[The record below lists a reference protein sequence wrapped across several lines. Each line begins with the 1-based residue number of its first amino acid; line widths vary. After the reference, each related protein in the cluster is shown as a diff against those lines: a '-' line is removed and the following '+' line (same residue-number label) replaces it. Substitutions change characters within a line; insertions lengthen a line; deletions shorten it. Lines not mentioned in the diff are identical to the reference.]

1 MFPFPQAVELGSTAF
16 FNDRVYTR
24 RHMGILPIL
33 TVLMIFINLLFSGM
47 IYTHGSKKLTE
58 IFYALTSFFA
68 SIWSLATL
76 LIGLDNISLEVLNIG
91 VLLHYVAG
99 DLAYICILWF
109 AVFNQQRWNQK
120 TALPFLF
127 SIINVGIIFWMI
139 AHSNQFFNASQASL
153 LQDRIIFQFPG
164 YGIFV
169 ISLTVIFF
177 LMIATLSREYENMD
191 SVTQLPMRYILLA
204 TFFGGGSGIL
214 LNLYF
219 PWAGDF
225 RFFVINPI
233 IVTLFFTG
241 ISFYALLKYKLFNIK
256 VIGTELLTFVIWM
269 FLLIQIFLAETQTTQ
284 ILSGVLFSLTVIFGI
299 LQIQSVIKEIRWRE
313 QIQKLSLELRV
324 ANTELARINQA
335 KSDFISMASHQL
347 KTPLSIIKGYVSMTL
362 EGSFGKITKKISEQ
376 LEKVFIS
383 NERLIS
389 LVEDLLNL
397 SRVEAGRMKYDWTN
411 ENISDIVQQVVEEV
425 RIAVEHKGLKLIW
438 KPPPEKLYAR
448 VDLNKMR
455 NVIFNMADNA
465 IKYTDKGSITVTVTQ
480 HNQSVR
486 VSVADTGRG
495 ISASQIQKLFTK
507 FTRVMEGTSNL
518 TTVGFGLGLYVAR
531 LIVDEHKGRIW
542 AESAGL
548 GKGSVFLME
557 VPLVELKLEKSK
569 GNATVTVIQ

>member
-1 MFPFPQAVELGSTAF
+1 MEFFYPLTAF
-16 FNDRVYTR
+16 LNAITSFILGGLVLANDKKSSLNRIFFLLALSVTFWSGCYFLWQISTEYEIAFFWLR
-24 RHMGILPIL
+24 LLMVGAILIPITYL
-33 TVLMIFINLLFSGM
+33 HFVILFLQANNFAKTFLRLGYAISFLYITFDLFTNSFIDDVTPKLSFAFWPEAGPMLLPYLITFVGLFLYSWYLLFKAHKVASGL
-47 IYTHGSKKLTE
+47 KKKQIEYILFGP
-58 IFYALTSFFA
+58 I
-68 SIWSLATL
+68 
-76 LIGLDNISLEVLNIG
+76 IG
-91 VLLHYVAG
+91 VLGGSTNFPLWYNIPLPPIGNALVIIFVG
-99 DLAYICILWF
+99 TIAYAIIH
-109 AVFNQQRWNQK
+109 QK
-120 TALPFLF
+120 LFEMKIIFVQFLVGAIAILF
-127 SIINVGIIFWMI
+127 SV
-139 AHSNQFFNASQASL
+139 
-153 LQDRIIFQFPG
+153 
-164 YGIFV
+164 
-169 ISLTVIFF
+169 
-177 LMIATLSREYENMD
+177 
-191 SVTQLPMRYILLA
+191 QL
-204 TFFGGGSGIL
+204 
-214 LNLYF
+214 
-219 PWAGDF
+219 
-225 RFFVINPI
+225 
-233 IVTLFFTG
+233 FT
-241 ISFYALLKYKLFNIK
+241 AK
-256 VIGTELLTFVIWM
+256 
-269 FLLIQIFLAETQTTQ
+269 
-284 ILSGVLFSLTVIFGI
+284 
-299 LQIQSVIKEIRWRE
+299 
-313 QIQKLSLELRV
+313 
-324 ANTELARINQA
+324 TELARINQA

-438 KPPPEKLYAR
+438 KPPSEKLYAR

-507 FTRVMEGTSNL
+507 FTRVIEGTSNL

>member
-1 MFPFPQAVELGSTAF
+1 MFHHQIFDAKNTFILLIAVIHILLIGALFVGNKTMKTPRRLFALLEL
-16 FNDRVYTR
+16 
-24 RHMGILPIL
+24 
-33 TVLMIFINLLFSGM
+33 NL
-47 IYTHGSKKLTE
+47 I
-58 IFYALTSFFA
+58 A
-68 SIWSLATL
+68 WSLAMVFYRSADTVFL
-76 LIGLDNISLEVLNIG
+76 SIFWARILYATAATIPLVFLYFI
-91 VLLHYVAG
+91 YVFPEYRIKNLRIR
-99 DLAYICILWF
+99 DH
-109 AVFNQQRWNQK
+109 
-120 TALPFLF
+120 
-127 SIINVGIIFWMI
+127 VGIMAIPVSVFIMSLLDGFLIRDVIIPSEGEKIILFATIPYAYYSFYIISYFSWSYLYLFRLLRRATGTIRLQVIFLLTGTLVSTLI
-139 AHSNQFFNASQASL
+139 AVTTNLILVWFGVFDYNWVGQVVIVIMAVLITHALARYNLLNVKIVSSEIFSGIIVLIFTAEFFFSENTIQFFTNG
-153 LQDRIIFQFPG
+153 IIL
-164 YGIFV
+164 GITTV
-169 ISLTVIFF
+169 LT
-177 LMIATLSREYENMD
+177 
-191 SVTQLPMRYILLA
+191 
-204 TFFGGGSGIL
+204 
-214 LNLYF
+214 
-219 PWAGDF
+219 
-225 RFFVINPI
+225 
-233 IVTLFFTG
+233 
-241 ISFYALLKYKLFNIK
+241 
-256 VIGTELLTFVIWM
+256 
-269 FLLIQIFLAETQTTQ
+269 FLLIRSVLKEVQTRQQIEQLA
-284 ILSGVLFSLTVIFGI
+284 G
-299 LQIQSVIKEIRWRE
+299 
-313 QIQKLSLELRV
+313 KLEV

-362 EGSFGKITKKISEQ
+362 EGSFGNITKKIKEQ

-480 HNQSVR
+480 RNQSVR

-542 AESAGL
+542 AKSAGL
-548 GKGSVFLME
+548 GKGSAFLME
-557 VPLVELKLEKSK
+557 VPLVTDRLEKGGKSDRVDK
-569 GNATVTVIQ
+569 LTKRV